1 MLQEHLSQ
9 TGLASA
15 GAVNFGQSFF
25 GKKYRKKF
33 IMLLRRCIVH
43 TAQTDGDY
51 TVPRSIYKFL

>member
-15 GAVNFGQSFF
+15 GAVNF